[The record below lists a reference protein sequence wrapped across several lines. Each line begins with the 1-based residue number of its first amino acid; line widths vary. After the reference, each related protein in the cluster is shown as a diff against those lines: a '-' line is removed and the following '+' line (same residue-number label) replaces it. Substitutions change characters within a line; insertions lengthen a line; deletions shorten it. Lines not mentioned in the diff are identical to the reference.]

1 MKKLSV
7 LCACAFALAAC
18 AGNKN
23 ILNEKMA
30 KYPADKY
37 ITKIAS
43 APEKEAAKQAALK
56 DLRAL
61 FDRLP
66 KTQESVPRRESI
78 LARAAAVQWWKD
90 KPSGKYYAIAALERA
105 GAQQTM
111 QPFYAPI
118 DGKLAALAKRIGNEQ
133 DKFVRVKD
141 AMQMQPLLEQRA
153 ALDAEYRLL
162 AFDSSAYDE
171 DKLYAFRSAFN
182 KAFYDIK
189 INCVLTG
196 TDDDA
201 VKTAIID
208 GLNGMGFAVGE
219 DLPVADMQLSINT
232 KVTKISSKT
241 TDGLYWADST
251 ATVALKDIR
260 TGGVFATFSKF
271 GRDGSGRPEEARRRS
286 MIAIGADS
294 VPVIKQK
301 LLEYIQRK

>member
-1 MKKLSV
+1 MKKLCILSA
-7 LCACAFALAAC
+7 LAFILAAC

-23 ILNEKMA
+23 ILNEKMS

-43 APEKEAAKQAALK
+43 AQEKEAAKQAALK
-56 DLRAL
+56 DLRTL
-61 FDRLP
+61 FDSLP
-66 KTQESVPRRESI
+66 RTQESAPRRESI

-90 KPSGKYYAIAALERA
+90 KPSGKYFAIAALERA

-111 QPFYAPI
+111 QPFYVPV
-118 DGKLAALAKRIGNEQ
+118 DGKLAALMLRVNGGQ

-141 AMQMQPLLEQRA
+141 AMQMQPLLTQRA

-171 DKLYAFRSAFN
+171 EKLYAFRSAFN
-182 KAFYDIK
+182 QAFYDIK

-219 DLPVADMQLSINT
+219 DLPAYDMQLSINT
-232 KVTKISSKT
+232 KVTKTSSKT
-241 TDGLYWADST
+241 TEGLYWADST
-251 ATVALKDIR
+251 ATVSLKDMR
-260 TGGVFATFSKF
+260 TGGIFATFSKF

-286 MIAIGADS
+286 MIAVGADS
-294 VPVIKQK
+294 VPVIKHK
-301 LLEYIQRK
+301 LLEYIERK